1 FDAFSA
7 LVDEN
12 WTIDRIA
19 DAFGV
24 TPLVVE
30 RRLKLA
36 KAAPELI
43 ERFRAGE
50 LSTDQMIAL
59 CATDDHAVQVEVW
72 NGMG

>member
-1 FDAFSA
+1 MG
-7 LVDEN
+7 
-12 WTIDRIA
+12 IDRIA

-43 ERFRAGE
+43 MGVVCLPE
-50 LSTDQMIAL
+50 
-59 CATDDHAVQVEVW
+59 DDR
-72 NGMG
+72 GYSR